1 MGRRHRRSGTRGR
14 AGRRAGLAP
23 ACLLTFVLG
32 LVPGAARQGA
42 AAATLTEHMDIAC
55 TQQAIAALH
64 CDYRL
69 LEGGTLQS
77 AAAELDGTVVAG
89 EHATRYPGPR
99 DTTAVLVLVDT
110 SDPARQPVVAR
121 IIAQLDELLDAAR
134 PHHRFGLARFD
145 SKLEVLAAPGSTAD
159 TFRAAAAGLSAT
171 GRTTELYR
179 NVREAVRLLGKS
191 EATRR
196 VLLVFSDGL
205 AEDFA
210 YHHDDVVDAAR
221 EDGVV
226 IHGIGYPRSV
236 AQSVALQTIRRLSD
250 ETGGLYVQ
258 ADPIG
263 HTLPPGVFRRLLAAA
278 DSGGVLR
285 FDLAA
290 LLGADAA
297 GAVDLTLAFQTSGQS
312 FLVLVPVLIPREP
325 DRAAP
330 QAAPP
335 VDATH
340 TAAPPAPRHVA
351 QAAPDAAATAPA
363 AAASWRW
370 ILLALLTAILAALLV
385 VIVRLRRNGGARNG
399 ADGSSP
405 LAWMVRA
412 DARRQRHPID
422 KTPWRIGRGRNN
434 DLVLDDHSVSR
445 LHAEVRRNEDGQLT
459 LNDLE
464 SLNGVFVNDNRIDA
478 IQLREGDDVDIGDV
492 RLQFTLKDEHY
503 ANQDATVV
511 VRTRTP
517 L

>member
-1 MGRRHRRSGTRGR
+1 MRGSLLRRP
-14 AGRRAGLAP
+14 RRALAGLLA
-23 ACLLTFVLG
+23 LG
-32 LVPGAARQGA
+32 LGMVPGAGRLGA
-42 AAATLTEHMDIAC
+42 VAATLTEHMDISC
-55 TQQAIAALH
+55 TQQAVSTLH

-69 LEGGTLQS
+69 LEGGRLQS
-77 AAAELDGTVVAG
+77 AAAEHDGKVVEG
-89 EHATRYPGPR
+89 KHASSYPEPG
-99 DTTAVLVLVDT
+99 DTTAVLALIDT

-121 IIAQLDELLDAAR
+121 IVAQLEALLAAGK

-145 SKLEVLAAPGSTAD
+145 SKLEVLAAPGSPAAE
-159 TFRAAAAGLSAT
+159 FHAAASGLSAT

-179 NVREAVRLLGKS
+179 SVREAVRLLGKS
-191 EATRR
+191 DASRR
-196 VLLVFSDGL
+196 VLMVFSDGL

-210 YHHDDVVDAAR
+210 YHHEDVVAAAR
-221 EDGVV
+221 EDSVI

-258 ADPIG
+258 ADPIAQ
-263 HTLPPGVFRRLLAAA
+263 TLPPGVFERLLAAA
-278 DSGGVLR
+278 DSGGTLR
-285 FDLAA
+285 FDLAM

-325 DRAAP
+325 ERAAP
-330 QAAPP
+330 PTVPPPAALP
-335 VDATH
+335 DATQPA
-340 TAAPPAPRHVA
+340 TPRPAARSAP
-351 QAAPDAAATAPA
+351 TAPA
-363 AAASWRW
+363 ATPAVAAPWRW
-370 ILLALLTAILAALLV
+370 ILLALLAAILAALV
-385 VIVRLRRNGGARNG
+385 IVIVRLHRSGGTRG
-399 ADGSSP
+399 GTGDRTP

-412 DARRQRHPID
+412 DARRQRHAVD

-445 LHAEVRRNEDGQLT
+445 LHAEIRRNEDGQLT

-492 RLQFTLKDEHY
+492 HLQFTLKDEDY
-503 ANQDATVV
+503 ASQDATVV